1 MYFIYTETMFL
12 FFVNASNSHIFKIFP
27 TLMWATEATTNESEG
42 HWWFICGKV
51 VNTQDCYLGNWHIF

>member
-1 MYFIYTETMFL
+1 MFQIL
-12 FFVNASNSHIFKIFP
+12 IFHIFKIFP